1 MKVYKILVIGN
12 SFGEDAT
19 HFLHDLAL
27 TRGINTKVVNL
38 YIGGCSLERHWR
50 NIENEAKDYEYQ
62 LNGRA
67 TGNKVSIQDAL
78 AEEKWDYIVTQQ
90 SSHDSGWLDTYEPFM
105 GWIAEYIKKEA
116 PWAKFM
122 LQETWAY
129 EVDSKHD
136 CFARYHRDQ
145 DEMYQKLRANYYK
158 EAQKYGLDLIPCG
171 DVIQTLR
178 KEKEFNVREGGI
190 SLCRDGFHMNCLYG
204 RYALACTWLAKI
216 FGEEAGKI
224 SNEFLAESAGM
235 QDFALL
241 GKIRKIAE
249 QVCWN
254 K

>member
-1 MKVYKILVIGN
+1 MRILMLGN
-12 SFGEDAT
+12 SFTTANHMPDM
-19 HFLHDLAL
+19 LAEL
-27 TRGINTKVVNL
+27 TGAEIVQHTRG
-38 YIGGCSLERHWR
+38 GERL
-50 NIENEAKDYEYQ
+50 ADQ
-62 LNGRA
+62 LNPKTKMGKR
-67 TGNKVSIQDAL
+67 TQEAL
-78 AEEKWDYIVTQQ
+78 QNEKWDFVI
-90 SSHDSGWLDTYEPFM
+90 
-105 GWIAEYIKKEA
+105 
-116 PWAKFM
+116 
-122 LQETWAY
+122 LQEMSNGPITSKACFLENAEKLCEKIRENGAKPVFYATWAY
-129 EVDSKHD
+129 QRGGKQLETFGMD
-136 CFARYHRDQ
+136 Y

-190 SLCRDGFHMNCLYG
+190 SLCRDGFHMNYLYG

>member
-1 MKVYKILVIGN
+1 MRILMLGN
-12 SFGEDAT
+12 SFTTANHMPDMLDELTGAEIVQ
-19 HFLHDLAL
+19 H
-27 TRGINTKVVNL
+27 TRGGARL
-38 YIGGCSLERHWR
+38 AE
-50 NIENEAKDYEYQ
+50 Q
-62 LNGRA
+62 LNPKTKMGKR
-67 TGNKVSIQDAL
+67 TQEAL
-78 AEEKWDYIVTQQ
+78 QNEKWDFVI
-90 SSHDSGWLDTYEPFM
+90 
-105 GWIAEYIKKEA
+105 
-116 PWAKFM
+116 
-122 LQETWAY
+122 LQEMSNGPITSKASFLENAEKLCEKIRENGAKPVFYATWAY
-129 EVDSKHD
+129 QRGGKKLETFGMD
-136 CFARYHRDQ
+136 Y

-190 SLCRDGFHMNCLYG
+190 SLCRDGFHMNYLYG

>member
-1 MKVYKILVIGN
+1 MRILMLGN
-12 SFGEDAT
+12 SFTTANHMPDM
-19 HFLHDLAL
+19 LAEL
-27 TRGINTKVVNL
+27 TGAEIVQHTRG
-38 YIGGCSLERHWR
+38 GERL
-50 NIENEAKDYEYQ
+50 ADQ
-62 LNGRA
+62 LNPKTKMGKR
-67 TGNKVSIQDAL
+67 TQEAL
-78 AEEKWDYIVTQQ
+78 QNEKWDFVI
-90 SSHDSGWLDTYEPFM
+90 
-105 GWIAEYIKKEA
+105 
-116 PWAKFM
+116 
-122 LQETWAY
+122 LQEMSNGPITSKASFLENAEKLCEKIRENGAKPVFYATWAY
-129 EVDSKHD
+129 QRGGKKLETFEMD
-136 CFARYHRDQ
+136 Y

-190 SLCRDGFHMNCLYG
+190 SLCRDGFHMNYLYG